1 MKKTMDLLMAV
12 MKLGFDREHALY
24 GIDASLDGAYGT
36 ANRKPLHEEE
46 ISQELYDDILYGF
59 KCEKEADKR

>member
-1 MKKTMDLLMAV
+1 MKKTMDLLLAV
-12 MKLGFDREHALY
+12 MELGFDREYALY

-36 ANRKPLHEEE
+36 ENRKPLHEEE
-46 ISQELYDDILYGF
+46 ISEELYDDILYGF